1 MAFKPLRKEDGKTI
15 TLGAENA
22 TVVTKFCGVKINT
35 TGYAIVAADGDA
47 ELNFI
52 SLEAKTIGATDGEAL
67 LCLRVDSSI
76 QIEADTSVA
85 ASAAN
90 VGDFIDLL
98 NSTHLIIANSTDDAF
113 LVTNLVPSCNTK
125 VRGYFLP
132 AI

>member
-35 TGYAIVAADGDA
+35 TGYAIVA
-47 ELNFI
+47 E
-52 SLEAKTIGATDGEAL
+52 EKRIGATDGEAL
-67 LCLRVDSSI
+67 LCLRVDPSI

-132 AI
+132 AIAGR